1 MKRNNAINMGKALFC
16 KAIVLFLC
24 KGGYFNLELKV
35 NEKMKFSVHNKH
47 SIFLGQLLLLLS
59 FLFFTGSKN
68 HASMQG
74 SGYRIKTVV
83 IDAGH
88 GGTDPGCLGTRKIDE
103 KAVALGIALKLGHY
117 IEENFKDVKVIY
129 TRSTDVFIPLHE
141 RAKIAN
147 DAKADLFISIHAN
160 SNESKTPFGTETYV
174 MGVEKYVSNN
184 LDIVQRENSVIYL
197 EKDHEK
203 HYENINTDDPIVAK
217 MIASALQKEKQD
229 QSLNLAGKIQNQ
241 FETRLK
247 LYNRGVK
254 QRILFVMYKTSMPSV
269 LVETGFLSNLEDEK
283 YLCSDKGQSYIASAI
298 YRAFKLYKMQAEGS
312 SSTEMKSAEEDDYSK
327 QSKVIGSMAENHI
340 VHQAVKDSAH
350 TAKDTVTKKTI
361 VVPADEGELLFKVQL
376 TSSSKKIE
384 LTSHKFKGLEAIEV
398 YESDGTYKYAYGKA
412 KSMEDAVK
420 LQSRAKESGF
430 AGAFV
435 IAFHKGER
443 VSMKRAKEL
452 LVK

>member
-1 MKRNNAINMGKALFC
+1 
-16 KAIVLFLC
+16 
-24 KGGYFNLELKV
+24 
-35 NEKMKFSVHNKH
+35 MKFSINNKH

-59 FLFFTGSKN
+59 FLFFTGSRN
-68 HASMQG
+68 HTAVQG
-74 SGYRIKTVV
+74 NGYRIKTVV

-88 GGTDPGCLGTRKIDE
+88 GGTDPGCLGTKINE
-103 KAVALGIALKLGHY
+103 KAVALGIALKLGKY

-160 SNESKTPFGTETYV
+160 SNESKTPYGTETYV
-174 MGVEKYVSNN
+174 MGVEKYVANN

-229 QSLNLAGKIQNQ
+229 QSLNLAGKIQYQ

-247 LYNRGVK
+247 LFNRGVK

-283 YLCSDKGQSYIASAI
+283 YLASDKGQAYVASAI
-298 YRAFKLYKMQAEGS
+298 YRAFKMYKMQAEGS
-312 SSTEMKSAEEDDYSK
+312 TSAEIKTAEEHDYSI
-327 QSKVIGSMAENHI
+327 QSKDIKTMDDAHFTSV
-340 VHQAVKDSAH
+340 VKD
-350 TAKDTVTKKTI
+350 TAVAVVKDTVTKKTI
-361 VVPADEGELLFKVQL
+361 SVPESEAELIFKVQL

-384 LTSHKFKGLEAIEV
+384 LTSHKFKGFEELSF
-398 YESDGTYKYAYGKA
+398 YESEGTFKYVYGKA
-412 KSMEDAVK
+412 KSMEEAVK
-420 LQSRAKESGF
+420 LQSRAKEGGF
-430 AGAFV
+430 ADAFV
-435 IAFHKGER
+435 VAFYKGER
-443 VSMKRAKEL
+443 ISMKRAKEL

>member
-1 MKRNNAINMGKALFC
+1 
-16 KAIVLFLC
+16 
-24 KGGYFNLELKV
+24 
-35 NEKMKFSVHNKH
+35 MKFSINNKH

-59 FLFFTGSKN
+59 FLFFTGSRN
-68 HASMQG
+68 HTRLQG
-74 SGYRIKTVV
+74 NGYRIKTVV

-88 GGTDPGCLGTRKIDE
+88 GGTDPGCLGTKINE
-103 KAVALGIALKLGHY
+103 KAVALGIALKLGKY

-160 SNESKTPFGTETYV
+160 SNESKVPYGTETYV

-229 QSLNLAGKIQNQ
+229 QSLNLAGKIQYQ

-247 LYNRGVK
+247 LFNRGVK

-283 YLCSDKGQSYIASAI
+283 YLASDKGQAYVASAI
-298 YRAFKLYKMQAEGS
+298 YRAFKMYKMQAEGS
-312 SSTEMKSAEEDDYSK
+312 TSSEIKSAEESDYSS
-327 QSKVIGSMAENHI
+327 QSKSIGAMTESH
-340 VHQAVKDSAH
+340 AH
-350 TAKDTVTKKTI
+350 VTKDTIAPVVKTMPEDTVLKKVI
-361 VVPADEGELLFKVQL
+361 SAPEEAAELIFKVQL

-384 LTSHKFKGLEAIEV
+384 LTSHKFKGLEAMEV
-398 YESDGTYKYAYGKA
+398 YESDGTFKYAFGKG
-412 KSMEDAVK
+412 KSMEEAVK
-420 LQSRAKESGF
+420 LQKRANEAGF
-430 AGAFV
+430 SDAFV
-435 IAFHKGER
+435 IAFYKGER
-443 VSMKRAKEL
+443 ISMKKAKEL
-452 LVK
+452 LGNK